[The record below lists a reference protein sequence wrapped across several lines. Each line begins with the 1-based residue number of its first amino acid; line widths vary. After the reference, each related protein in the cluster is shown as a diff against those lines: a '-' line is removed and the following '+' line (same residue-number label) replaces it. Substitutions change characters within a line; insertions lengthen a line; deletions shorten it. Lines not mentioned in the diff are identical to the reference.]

1 MSFDVEKYFIV
12 FDTNT
17 LYHAYDQKAD
27 FSTFYFNRTYDHV
40 VGMINQA
47 DIYEYVSLV
56 IPNVVWSEMTKQIVE
71 AHNEKLE
78 LIKNQLKKYVFP
90 ELKIEMNEIE
100 DYELYIKPVIESY
113 KDQLSSDINQVIEL
127 PLAGA
132 SRFES
137 IIKRAFDKRPPFEGK
152 EKKSDKGFKD
162 ALIWESILEF
172 VGEHTNSNT
181 IYYTL
186 DNRFNEELQKEFQ
199 EIYPTANLTICKNE
213 TEIKNQL
220 ELWSK
225 MIDKYRYQPIE
236 EYREYADLE
245 NWIASPNC
253 ELQLMDFSIDEIEK
267 SKIIRIKVI
276 HICTYDDIEVQD
288 DDGTKYSFYAQLDAK
303 YETED
308 KIYLEKTIKTRI
320 AVEKIADSDYKVLTV
335 ELDQT
340 D

>member
-1 MSFDVEKYFIV
+1 MSFDAEKYFIV

-27 FSTFYFNRTYDHV
+27 FSTFYFNRTYDNV

-47 DIYEYVSLV
+47 DIYEYVGLV

-78 LIKNQLKKYVFP
+78 LIKKQLRKYVFP
-90 ELKIEMNEIE
+90 EFIIEDNEIE
-100 DYELYIKPVIESY
+100 NYELYIKPIIENY
-113 KDQLSSDINQVIEL
+113 KNQLSSDINKVIEL
-127 PLAGA
+127 PLASA

-137 IIKRAFDKRPPFEGK
+137 IVKRAFEKRPPFEGK

-172 VGEHTNSNT
+172 ANNHKKSCI
-181 IYYTL
+181 IYYTM
-186 DNRFNEELQKEFQ
+186 DNGFNDELKQEFD
-199 EIYPTANLTICKNE
+199 ELYPETNITICKNE
-213 TEIKNQL
+213 TEVKEQL
-220 ELWSK
+220 EIWSK
-225 MIDKYRYQPIE
+225 AIDKYRSQPIM

-267 SKIIRIKVI
+267 SKNIRIKVI
-276 HICTYDDIEVQD
+276 HICAYDDIEPQD
-288 DDGTKYSFYAQLDAK
+288 DEGIKYSFYAKLDAK

-308 KIYLEKTIKTRI
+308 KIYLEKTVETRI